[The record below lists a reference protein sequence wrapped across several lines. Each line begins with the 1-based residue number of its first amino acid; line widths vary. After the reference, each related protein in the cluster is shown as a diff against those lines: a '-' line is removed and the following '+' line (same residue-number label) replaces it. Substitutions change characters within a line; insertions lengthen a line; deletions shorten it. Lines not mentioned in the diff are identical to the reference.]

1 MTETISIILG
11 VGVVLFGISTTYFA
25 WVGRRKLLNSAFLV
39 SAITLVSYLVMIS
52 GEYIALVSDGLGNV
66 PEPIFWTRWI
76 AYAFSCSLLMYVIA
90 TRAKVE
96 THTRTMIIAL
106 NILVMITGA
115 FASVSEGWLLWM
127 FFVVSSL
134 FYIGMIGLL
143 YKYGH
148 AQGLKKI
155 WPYIIFGWSVFPVV
169 FLLAPEGFG
178 LICATYAALGYLAL
192 DILTKIIFY
201 VDIEHGGGEAERFES

>member
-11 VGVVLFGISTTYFA
+11 IGVVIFGLSTTYFA

-52 GEYIALVSDGLGNV
+52 GEYIVLISGGLGRA

-76 AYAFSCSLLMYVIA
+76 AYALSCSLLMYVIA

-96 THTRTMIIAL
+96 NHTRTMIIAL

-115 FASVSEGWLLWM
+115 FASVSDGWLLWM
-127 FFVVSSL
+127 FFLVSSL
-134 FYIGMIGLL
+134 FYAGMIGLL
-143 YKYGH
+143 YVHGH
-148 AQGLKKI
+148 ARGLKKI

-169 FLLAPEGFG
+169 FLLAPEWFG
-178 LICATYAALGYLAL
+178 IICATCATAGYLAL

-201 VDIEHGGGEAERFES
+201 IDLEHGGGEAERFES